1 MNVAYEIAIFPLR
14 GIMTERTNW
23 SLHRIG
29 WIETNFILH
38 EHLEVITIG
47 RNCEADKQCL
57 GECIIVDLYKWN
69 CFLRHTFHRSAN
81 FSSALRATPRGIS
94 HRQTDLLDHK
104 RSWIQ
109 R

>member
-1 MNVAYEIAIFPLR
+1 MSEKMRTLLTLANEIAIVPLR

-57 GECIIVDLYKWN
+57 GECIIVN
-69 CFLRHTFHRSAN
+69 
-81 FSSALRATPRGIS
+81 
-94 HRQTDLLDHK
+94 LL
-104 RSWIQ
+104 
-109 R
+109 

>member
-1 MNVAYEIAIFPLR
+1 
-14 GIMTERTNW
+14 MTERTNW

-57 GECIIVDLYKWN
+57 GECIIVNLYKWN
-69 CFLRHTFHRSAN
+69 CFLIHLSQVGKFLVGTASYAPWN
-81 FSSALRATPRGIS
+81 LPP
-94 HRQTDLLDHK
+94 TDGSIG
-104 RSWIQ
+104 R
-109 R
+109 

>member
-1 MNVAYEIAIFPLR
+1 MPTLANGIAIVPLR

-38 EHLEVITIG
+38 EHLDVITIG

-57 GECIIVDLYKWN
+57 GECIIVNLLYRWN
-69 CFLRHTFHRSAN
+69 SL
-81 FSSALRATPRGIS
+81 
-94 HRQTDLLDHK
+94 
-104 RSWIQ
+104 
-109 R
+109 